1 MNLKTVCLALFAC
14 CLTGCAGQAGLLGFG
29 VLSTQDRNDY
39 RHARELFNA
48 GNYQAAVAD
57 LSNYIYKTRNVR
69 RREVRAYRLLG
80 KSYEHLGNLSSAL
93 ETYLEALEFHPKDVP
108 LLLAAA
114 TLYNRTGLTDRAI
127 ELYERALQLE
137 ASNQN
142 VLAGLGEVY
151 VKTGFYSKARGYYEK
166 LFALYPQAAAV
177 HRARYAASFYQ
188 QKDFANAFIHITLAL
203 EQEPENAD
211 FWLLSAK
218 AQRGLNRLTAALN
231 DLDLALLLAPEREDL
246 QAYRALWLHQ
256 AGQYDAS
263 DQTARYILA
272 RYPEN
277 ELARFVLAMNASA
290 RGQHGEAKKYLAQIR
305 ADDKD
310 TFIHRFVQALQ
321 NPPAKTAP

>member
-39 RHARELFNA
+39 RHARDLFNA

-80 KSYEHLGNLSSAL
+80 KSYEHLGNLSRAL

-137 ASNQN
+137 PSNQN

-310 TFIHRFVQALQ
+310 TFIHRFAQALQ
-321 NPPAKTAP
+321 NPPAKKAP

>member
-39 RHARELFNA
+39 RHARDLFNA

-93 ETYLEALEFHPKDVP
+93 EMYLEALEFHPKDVP

-137 ASNQN
+137 PSNQN

-310 TFIHRFVQALQ
+310 TFIHRFAQALQ
-321 NPPAKTAP
+321 NPPAKKAP

>member
-1 MNLKTVCLALFAC
+1 MNLKPAWLALMTC
-14 CLTGCAGQAGLLGFG
+14 VLTGCAGQAGLLGFG

-39 RHARELFNA
+39 RHARDLFNA
-48 GNYQAAVAD
+48 GNYQAAVTD

-80 KSYEHLGNLSSAL
+80 QSYEHLGNLSSAL

-114 TLYNRTGLTDRAI
+114 TLYNRTDLTDRAI

-137 ASNQN
+137 PSNPS

-166 LFALYPQAAAV
+166 LFALYPQAEAV

-188 QKDFANAFIHITLAL
+188 QKDFANTFIHITLAL
-203 EQEPENAD
+203 EQEPLNAD

-218 AQRGLNRLTAALN
+218 AQRGLSRWTEALK
-231 DLDLALLLAPEREDL
+231 DLDTALLLAPEREDL

-256 AGQYDAS
+256 AAQYEES
-263 DQTARYILA
+263 DRTARYILA

-277 ELARFVLAMNASA
+277 ELALFVLAMNASA
-290 RGQHGEAKKYLAQIR
+290 RGQHEEAKKYLAQIR
-305 ADDKD
+305 TDGKD
-310 TFIHRFVQALQ
+310 SFIRRFTQALQ
-321 NPPAKTAP
+321 TPPQKTAR

>member
-1 MNLKTVCLALFAC
+1 M
-14 CLTGCAGQAGLLGFG
+14 
-29 VLSTQDRNDY
+29 
-39 RHARELFNA
+39 
-48 GNYQAAVAD
+48 
-57 LSNYIYKTRNVR
+57 
-69 RREVRAYRLLG
+69 
-80 KSYEHLGNLSSAL
+80 
-93 ETYLEALEFHPKDVP
+93 
-108 LLLAAA
+108 
-114 TLYNRTGLTDRAI
+114 
-127 ELYERALQLE
+127 
-137 ASNQN
+137 
-142 VLAGLGEVY
+142 Y

-310 TFIHRFVQALQ
+310 TFIHRFAQALQ

>member
-1 MNLKTVCLALFAC
+1 MNLKTACLALFAC

-29 VLSTQDRNDY
+29 MLSAQDRNDY
-39 RHARELFNA
+39 RHARDLFHD
-48 GNYQAAVAD
+48 GHYQEAVAD

-80 KSYEHLGNLSSAL
+80 QSYEHLGNLSRAL

-127 ELYERALQLE
+127 ELYERALQLDP
-137 ASNQN
+137 SNQN

-218 AQRGLNRLTAALN
+218 AQRGFNRLSEALK
-231 DLDLALLLAPEREDL
+231 DLDTALLLAPGREDL

-256 AGQYDAS
+256 AGQYEES
-263 DQTARYILA
+263 DKTARYILA
-272 RYPEN
+272 HYPAN
-277 ELARFVLAMNASA
+277 ELALFVLAMNASA
-290 RGQHGEAKKYLAQIR
+290 RGQHGKANHYLTQIR
-305 ADDKD
+305 TDGEDS
-310 TFIHRFVQALQ
+310 FIHRFAQALQ
-321 NPPAKTAP
+321 TPPAKTAH

>member
-1 MNLKTVCLALFAC
+1 MNLKTLCLALFAC

-39 RHARELFNA
+39 RHARDLFNA

-80 KSYEHLGNLSSAL
+80 KSYEHLGNLSRAL

-137 ASNQN
+137 PSNQN

-256 AGQYDAS
+256 AGQYDTS

-310 TFIHRFVQALQ
+310 TFIHRFAQALQ
-321 NPPAKTAP
+321 NPPAKKAP

>member
-39 RHARELFNA
+39 RHARDLFNA

-80 KSYEHLGNLSSAL
+80 KSYEHLGNLSRAL

-137 ASNQN
+137 PSNQN

-310 TFIHRFVQALQ
+310 TFIHRFAQALQ
-321 NPPAKTAP
+321 NPPVKKAP

>member
-1 MNLKTVCLALFAC
+1 MNLKPAWLALTTC
-14 CLTGCAGQAGLLGFG
+14 VLTGCAGQAGLLGFG
-29 VLSTQDRNDY
+29 VLSAQDRNDY
-39 RHARELFNA
+39 RHARDLFNA
-48 GNYQAAVAD
+48 GNYQEAVTD

-80 KSYEHLGNLSSAL
+80 QSYEHLGKLSSAL

-114 TLYNRTGLTDRAI
+114 TLYNRTDLTDRAI

-137 ASNQN
+137 LSNPS

-166 LFALYPQAAAV
+166 LFALYPQAEAV

-203 EQEPENAD
+203 EQEPLNAD

-218 AQRGLNRLTAALN
+218 AQRGLSRWTEALK
-231 DLDLALLLAPEREDL
+231 DLDTALLLAPEREDL

-256 AGQYDAS
+256 AAKYEES
-263 DQTARYILA
+263 DRTARYILA

-277 ELARFVLAMNASA
+277 ELALFVLAMNASA

-305 ADDKD
+305 TDGKD
-310 TFIHRFVQALQ
+310 SFIHRFTQALQ
-321 NPPAKTAP
+321 TPPQKTAR